1 MVAESATVTDESGN
15 PTDFIKFTQSL
26 MFKEKFADFRPFFG
40 ILGSFTFSCHYEK
53 YSSTTDLDFLVR
65 APVVDKQQIEN
76 FASWAED
83 IDLRFYRKRLKWEFY
98 FIS

>member
-1 MVAESATVTDESGN
+1 MIAESATVTDESGN

-26 MFKEKFADFRPFFG
+26 IFKEKFADFRPFFG

-53 YSSTTDLDFLVR
+53 HSSTTDLDFLVR

-83 IDLRFYRKRLKWEFY
+83 IDLRFYRKRLK
-98 FIS
+98 S